1 MIHASL
7 FSGIGG
13 FDLAARWAGWRNLF
27 NCETDP
33 FCRTVLKYHFPDAQQ
48 TLPFGETV
56 STCSPADSLAS
67 RSASPENAKGR
78 EMTATSGRR
87 CLELFGRFV
96 PVGSWAKTF
105 SELFI
110 GRTDWYSSRC
120 ALTWKMKAT
129 MSNRSYFRL
138 VVSTLPI
145 AGTGCGLL
153 PTAQTQGL
161 KICVEGKTVF
171 MPLDLLPTPKA
182 QDCRHAM
189 RDRGKSNLGEEM
201 SELAYRQT
209 GQTSQLNP
217 LFVAEMMG
225 FPVDWSASPF
235 RDGEKNPSRPTET
248 Q

>member
-1 MIHASL
+1 M
-7 FSGIGG
+7 
-13 FDLAARWAGWRNLF
+13 
-27 NCETDP
+27 ET
-33 FCRTVLKYHFPDAQQ
+33 YGQQ